1 MTRLVLSELFVTN
14 LRVFE
19 HQQKELLVSFQL
31 EVHSVLLCLLIK
43 MDHQLEVALN
53 WASARKV
60 KFN

>member
-14 LRVFE
+14 LLVFE
-19 HQQKELLVSFQL
+19 L